1 MKTYYLIDFEN
12 VNETGLAGF
21 DNIGNDCKIIIF
33 YTDRCKNINMDF
45 LSSSARRNLFS
56 FFKVPMSDQ
65 SLDMHLVSYLGY
77 LIGKD
82 QEEKKFI
89 IVSKDT
95 DYDKIITFW
104 KEKQNADIKRQQNLK
119 GTAEK
124 VKTETKPKPELK
136 EEEKT
141 VIINNVKSL
150 IGNLPEKDEV
160 IEIVK
165 KYINDERR
173 KNSICNTLR
182 AKLKND
188 RGLEIYNLIKKKL

>member
-1 MKTYYLIDFEN
+1 MKIYYLIDFEN
-12 VNETGLAGF
+12 VNENGLNGF
-21 DNIGNDCKIIIF
+21 ENIGNDSKIIIF
-33 YTDRCKNINMDF
+33 YTDRCKNISMDF
-45 LSSSARRNLFS
+45 LSSNTKKSLFS

-89 IVSKDT
+89 VVSKDK
-95 DYDKIITFW
+95 DFDNIINFW
-104 KEKQNADIKRQQNLK
+104 KEKYYIDIKRQINLK
-119 GTAEK
+119 TN
-124 VKTETKPKPELK
+124 TETKVKIELT

-141 VIINNVKSL
+141 TTVNNIKSL
-150 IGNLPEKDEV
+150 IGTLPEKDE
-160 IEIVK
+160 IIAIVK

>member
-1 MKTYYLIDFEN
+1 MRTYYLIDYEN
-12 VNETGLAGF
+12 VNEKGLEGF
-21 DNIGNDCKIIIF
+21 NNIDNNDKIIIF

-45 LSSSARRNLFS
+45 LQSGAKRNLFN
-56 FFKVPMSDQ
+56 FYKVPMSDQ

-82 QEEKKFI
+82 TEEKKFI

-95 DYDKIITFW
+95 DFDKIITFW
-104 KEKQNADIKRQQNLK
+104 KEKYNIDIKRQTNLK
-119 GTAEK
+119 ETAEK
-124 VKTETKPKPELK
+124 AKNTTTNNLT

-141 VIINNVKSL
+141 AIINNVKSL
-150 IGNLPEKDEV
+150 IGNLPEKNEI
-160 IEIVK
+160 IEIVE

>member
-12 VNETGLAGF
+12 VNENGLNGF
-21 DNIGNDCKIIIF
+21 ENIVNDSKIIIF
-33 YTDRCKNINMDF
+33 YTDRCKNISMDF
-45 LSSSARRNLFS
+45 LQSGSKRNLFN

-95 DYDKIITFW
+95 DYDKIISFW
-104 KEKQNADIKRQQNLK
+104 KEKQNTDIKRQQNLK
-119 GTAEK
+119 GIGEK
-124 VKTETKPKPELK
+124 TKSAAKSNADLT

-141 VIINNVKSL
+141 AVINNVKSL

-160 IEIVK
+160 IEIVE

-173 KNSICNTLR
+173 KNSVCNALR
-182 AKLKND
+182 SKLKND